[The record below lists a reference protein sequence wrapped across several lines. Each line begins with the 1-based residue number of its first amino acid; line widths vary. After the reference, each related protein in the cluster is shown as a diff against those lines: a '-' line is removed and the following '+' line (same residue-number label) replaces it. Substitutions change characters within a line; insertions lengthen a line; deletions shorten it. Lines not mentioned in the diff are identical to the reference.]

1 VHRHRKVGLAIVG
14 IIVVMVGY
22 PLYAFSTEL
31 HVSIKKSE
39 LLETSEEGSLYKMQV
54 EFDNPSLLILTLGH
68 TSYWVTNGDRALGG
82 GLLDPFVIP
91 PLGKTVVSG
100 TFMLANN
107 DLIGNYTPEPIV
119 MNGITEYDLVF
130 TTIKIPFTYYP
141 SDEQTREFIQQL

>member
-1 VHRHRKVGLAIVG
+1 
-14 IIVVMVGY
+14 
-22 PLYAFSTEL
+22 
-31 HVSIKKSE
+31 
-39 LLETSEEGSLYKMQV
+39 MQV

-119 MNGITEYDLVF
+119 MNGITEYDLIF